1 MLLLGKVK
9 ERKIEEDV
17 LLDVIKERERAK
29 IGVTHASANLQG
41 RDAPIL
47 LVSGVVTRLQTL
59 ELNVMHIVEV
69 NAHIVM
75 RIAVVVMRHSMMR
88 TGRSATHMRRS
99 ATERVQSHM
108 LSPLYQLVSAD
119 LN

>member
-1 MLLLGKVK
+1 MMLLLGKVK

-17 LLDVIKERERAK
+17 LLVVIKERERVK
-29 IGVTHASANLQG
+29 IGMTRASVNLQG
-41 RDAPIL
+41 REAPIL
-47 LVSGVVTRLQTL
+47 LVSRAVTRLQTL
-59 ELNVMHIVEV
+59 DLNVMHIVEV

-88 TGRSATHMRRS
+88 TGRSAMHMRQS
-99 ATERVQSHM
+99 ATERVRCHT
-108 LSPLYQLVSAD
+108 LFQLVSAD